1 MNLDELLPALHDLPR
16 LDKFRPGQF
25 LTAELAQA
33 EAGLT
38 PGAEYPIWS
47 PYEAH
52 DAAAT
57 LTNFL
62 TEQKECTQK
71 YAGAFPLPRGQLGA
85 WRCFPYAMLPLEL
98 RLREGEAVLTQGL
111 LDSGATR

>member
-1 MNLDELLPALHDLPR
+1 LNPLSAFARNADEKDVIGSSSSQAYITTMKLDELLPALHMLPR
-16 LDKFRPGQF
+16 LDKFRAVQF
-25 LTAELAQA
+25 LTAELAQG

-52 DAAAT
+52 DAAVT

-62 TEQKECTQK
+62 KEQKQ
-71 YAGAFPLPRGQLGA
+71 
-85 WRCFPYAMLPLEL
+85 
-98 RLREGEAVLTQGL
+98 
-111 LDSGATR
+111 SI